1 MSCQYYFLRRQ
12 KMKLPDLRP
21 KMFEEASKSHASK
34 KLPIIILIFILVF
47 IIIMILE
54 SIVPG
59 IVSIKPMLD
68 EINSGGYLD
77 DPFSFTMEK
86 SMELATKV
94 ASAPAVMISSLFATI
109 FGTIASL
116 IYCRCIEMRP
126 VRSMGARKQKLVPH
140 YLQGLLIGIILMTV
154 VTLLSV
160 LLGINSI
167 KLCSSINF
175 GLIALYFLGFFVQGM
190 SEEFIFRGYFMNS
203 IGAGSSALLAVGISS
218 VAFALAHT
226 TNPGF
231 GILPFIN
238 LVLFGVFAGLYMILF
253 DDIWGACAIHSIWN
267 FTQGNF
273 YGISVSGSSDT
284 ESVFRTTAKTSHAI
298 LSGGD
303 FGIEG
308 SIITTVV
315 LLAATALVFCG
326 LCKKY
331 PAKTAE

>member
-1 MSCQYYFLRRQ
+1 
-12 KMKLPDLRP
+12 MKFPDIRP
-21 KMFEEASKSHASK
+21 EMFKDASKSHASK

-59 IVSIKPMLD
+59 IASMKPMLD
-68 EINSGGYLD
+68 EMNNGGYLD
-77 DPFSFTMEK
+77 DPSSFDMEK
-86 SMELATKV
+86 SMEIASKV
-94 ASAPAVMISSLFATI
+94 SAMPGVMIPTLLSTI

-126 VRSMGARKQKLVPH
+126 IRSMGARKQKLLPH
-140 YLQGLLIGIILMTV
+140 YLQGLLVGIILITAI
-154 VTLLSV
+154 TLLSV

-167 KLCSSINF
+167 KISSSVNL
-175 GLIALYFLGFFVQGM
+175 GLIALYLLGFFIQGM

-203 IGAGSSALLAVGISS
+203 IGAGHSALLAVSISS

-226 TNPGF
+226 ANPGF
-231 GILPFIN
+231 GIMPFVN
-238 LVLFGVFAGLYMILF
+238 LVLFGAFAGLYIILF

-267 FTQGNF
+267 FTQGNV
-273 YGISVSGSSDT
+273 YGISVSGSVDT
-284 ESVFRTTAKTSHAI
+284 ESFFRTTAKSSHAL
-298 LSGGD
+298 LSGGE

-308 SIITTVV
+308 SIITTIV
-315 LLAATALVFCG
+315 LLAATAIVFYG
-326 LCKKY
+326 ICKKY

>member
-1 MSCQYYFLRRQ
+1 MN
-12 KMKLPDLRP
+12 LPVLRP
-21 KMFEEASKSHASK
+21 KMFEEASRSHASK

-54 SIVPG
+54 AIVPG
-59 IVSIKPMLD
+59 VASIKPMLD
-68 EINSGGYLD
+68 EMNNGGFLD
-77 DPFSFTMEK
+77 DPSSFDMEK
-86 SMELATKV
+86 SMEIASKV
-94 ASAPAVMISSLFATI
+94 SAMPGVMIPTLISTV

-126 VRSMGARKQKLVPH
+126 VSSMGVRKQKLVPH
-140 YLQGLLIGIILMTV
+140 YLQGLLIGIILMTAI
-154 VTLLSV
+154 TLLSV
-160 LLGINSI
+160 LFGINSI
-167 KLCSSINF
+167 KLCSGINF
-175 GLIALYFLGFFVQGM
+175 GLIALYLLGFFVQGM

-203 IGAGSSALLAVGISS
+203 IGSGHSALLAVGISS

-231 GILPFIN
+231 GALPFVN
-238 LVLFGVFAGLYMILF
+238 LVLFGAFAGLYMILF

-273 YGISVSGSSDT
+273 YGINVSGISDT

-298 LSGGD
+298 LTGGD

-315 LLAATALVFCG
+315 LLAATALVFYG

-331 PAKTAE
+331 PPEKAA